1 MRREHLLGAL
11 IFEPTLSAS
20 PSSAKNHLTLWPQF
34 LQLEKGKRLLVFQS
48 ACNLVG
54 SLFYPAPRPVLLGL
68 LQPALAGCQSPGGG
82 DQLVGAQGLEKA
94 AP

>member
-1 MRREHLLGAL
+1 M
-11 IFEPTLSAS
+11 FP
-20 PSSAKNHLTLWPQF
+20 
-34 LQLEKGKRLLVFQS
+34 S
-48 ACNLVG
+48 ACNPVG
-54 SLFYPAPRPVLLGL
+54 SFLYPAPRPALLGL